1 MATVT
6 IIGREGLLGNGSGPS
21 TRKPWSA
28 IGTAAAKLSTV
39 LMVWHERA
47 CGRRQLLG
55 LGTGELKDFA
65 ASRADAAFESNKP
78 FWRP

>member
-1 MATVT
+1 MAILT
-6 IIGREGLLGNGSGPS
+6 IIGREGLSGNDSEPS
-21 TRKPWSA
+21 TRKLWSA
-28 IGTAAAKLSTV
+28 VGTAAANLST
-39 LMVWHERA
+39 LMMVWHERA

-65 ASRADAAFESNKP
+65 ASRADAAFESDKP